1 MYCELVWCK
10 WEFVCVQEIFWRRSF
25 CALYFWWGNWG
36 GKEVVGEKWGVW
48 YHIVCSL
55 FFSSLWITSYLVKWC
70 GVPEVVVHI
79 ILY

>member
-1 MYCELVWCK
+1 MCTRDFLAQEFLCAVFLVGK
-10 WEFVCVQEIFWRRSF
+10 
-25 CALYFWWGNWG
+25 LG
-36 GKEVVGEKWGVW
+36 GEEVVGEKWGVW
-48 YHIVCSL
+48 YHIVRSL